1 MLEKIFGKAVEL
13 FNTEEFDDANELL
26 SAKYAWDWALEMTV
40 QTDYEAIELL
50 KEITSDPRLK
60 PLVTYWDGDGEE
72 FVTFVC
78 AALYGNEGFAQMV
91 ADRIENY
98 DEIYSERK
106 ARAEAR
112 AANL

>member
-1 MLEKIFGKAVEL
+1 MLEKVISKAVEL

-26 SAKYAWDWALEMTV
+26 SAKYAWDWALELTI
-40 QTDYEAIELL
+40 QTDHEALELL
-50 KEITSDPRLK
+50 TEITSDARLK
-60 PLVTYWDGDGEE
+60 PLGTYWDGDGSE
-72 FVTFVC
+72 FYILAN

-91 ADRIENY
+91 ADEIENY